1 MKRSISS
8 RTEWHSEPALCVRL
22 EQHACPVAGTT
33 DATPAMLQRRRRLA
47 SLCGGQYTHGTL
59 TIVRPSFHSSSILM
73 FDTLPYIEA
82 SLELLESRSWPQA
95 AHGHSAWSPCQ
106 YSQIAHMT
114 GSVRHAAANR
124 MRSVIWCGRALS
136 IDPPPPQPPPQP
148 PPLLR
153 QQQQQQQQPSVM
165 CVDAC
170 PGARA

>member
-1 MKRSISS
+1 
-8 RTEWHSEPALCVRL
+8 
-22 EQHACPVAGTT
+22 
-33 DATPAMLQRRRRLA
+33 
-47 SLCGGQYTHGTL
+47 
-59 TIVRPSFHSSSILM
+59 
-73 FDTLPYIEA
+73 
-82 SLELLESRSWPQA
+82 
-95 AHGHSAWSPCQ
+95 
-106 YSQIAHMT
+106 
-114 GSVRHAAANR
+114 